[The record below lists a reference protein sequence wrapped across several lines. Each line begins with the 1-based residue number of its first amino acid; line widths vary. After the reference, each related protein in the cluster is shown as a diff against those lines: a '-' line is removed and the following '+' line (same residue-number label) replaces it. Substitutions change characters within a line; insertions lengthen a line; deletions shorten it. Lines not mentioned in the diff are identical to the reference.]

1 MAMSISPVYEIR
13 VKGHLD
19 NTLAAR
25 FEGLKI
31 SNLESG
37 DAVLSGHLPDQAAL
51 QGILNRISSL
61 GLTLISVNKLSEA
74 ETANRRI
81 KMISSPIDEMEQ
93 HSILQSTLL
102 HLLPGAIA
110 TGVFLLTVPLVSALG
125 YPSITALYLP
135 MILTVILVELGYLL
149 VQGRK
154 RNDRLSLEG
163 TVNYREPVPG
173 WYYLVFPI
181 LIVIWGVIV
190 TALVSPID
198 NLVLTRAFA
207 WLPDWYAL
215 RDLLEL
221 SGMYSRQSL
230 LVTAFFAILLNGIVG
245 PIVEELYFRGHLLPR
260 MSRLG
265 RWAPLVN
272 VVLFSLYH
280 FWSPWMFLS
289 RVVLLIPMV
298 YLVWWKRNI
307 YIGIIAHCLLNLIG
321 TVVLFAQLLA
331 Q

>member
-1 MAMSISPVYEIR
+1 MDTPNFYQIKI
-13 VKGHLD
+13 KGHLD

-25 FEGLKI
+25 FEDLKI
-31 SNLESG
+31 SNLEGG
-37 DAVLSGHLPDQAAL
+37 DALLSGHIQDQAAL
-51 QGILNRISSL
+51 QGVLNRISSL
-61 GLTLISVNKLSEA
+61 GLTLISVNELSEA
-74 ETANRRI
+74 RAANRRI
-81 KMISSPIDEMEQ
+81 EMTSDPLHEMEQ
-93 HSILQSTLL
+93 HSPLRSILL

-110 TGVFLLTVPLVSALG
+110 TGVFLFTVPLVNALG

-154 RNDRLSLEG
+154 RNGRLSLEG

-190 TALVSPID
+190 TAMVSPID
-198 NLVLTRAFA
+198 HLVLTRAFA

-215 RDLLEL
+215 RNLLEL
-221 SGMYSRQSL
+221 PGMYSRQSL

-245 PIVEELYFRGHLLPR
+245 PVVEELYFRGHLLPR
-260 MSRLG
+260 MSNLG
-265 RWAPLVN
+265 RWASLVN